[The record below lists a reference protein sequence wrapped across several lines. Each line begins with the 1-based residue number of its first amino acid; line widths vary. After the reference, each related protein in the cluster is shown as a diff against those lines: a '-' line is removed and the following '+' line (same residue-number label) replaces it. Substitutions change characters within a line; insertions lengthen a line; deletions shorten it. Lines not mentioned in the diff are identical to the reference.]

1 MDARRHGTPAV
12 PYRNFEGCGGE
23 CDPPRSGC
31 DTAPMGSFPTR
42 KQHRLSGYDYTTV
55 GFYFVTLC
63 VQGRLPLLGRIVSD
77 DMRLS
82 PAGEIA
88 QDRCEEIPRRYSGI
102 ELDTVMVMP
111 DHLHAIISLGGD
123 TDSLSTVVHWLKSR
137 TTSDY
142 TLGVRAAGWPPFH
155 GRLWQPGFY
164 DRVMR
169 DDQELNAIREYVM
182 QNPLRWSLREQGV

>member
-1 MDARRHGTPAV
+1 MDSYPIRR
-12 PYRNFEGCGGE
+12 
-23 CDPPRSGC
+23 
-31 DTAPMGSFPTR
+31 
-42 KQHRLSGYDYTTV
+42 QHRLSGYDYTTA

-63 VQGRLPLLGRIVSD
+63 IQGRLPLLGRIVSD

-82 PAGEIA
+82 PAGEIVRH
-88 QDRCEEIPRRYSGI
+88 RCKEISRRYSGI
-102 ELDTVMVMP
+102 DLDTVMVMP

-123 TDSLSTVVHWLKSR
+123 TESLSAVVHWLKSR

-142 TLGVRAAGWPPFH
+142 AGGVRSAGWLPFH